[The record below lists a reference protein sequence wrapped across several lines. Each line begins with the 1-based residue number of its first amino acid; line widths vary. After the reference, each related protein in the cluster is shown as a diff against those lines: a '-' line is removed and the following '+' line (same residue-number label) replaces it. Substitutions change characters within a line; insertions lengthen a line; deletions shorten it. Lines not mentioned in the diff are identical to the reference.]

1 MYEVSLEQAWESFAA
16 HLSGAREGLICV
28 VSNHPLDAPARTALE
43 SSFAALGWGAQ
54 AGVFLTLHAQGV
66 QEAASAEKVPADE
79 GAAGESG
86 AGGAAADET
95 MLDEGVLFEAI
106 EGIDPLLLVAT
117 DKQAT
122 EALGHAYHQEIPC
135 DKHTRLFGRTTCAF
149 TSFSTLLTEKETKQK
164 AWKLLK
170 TLGNPS

>member
-1 MYEVSLEQAWESFAA
+1 MYEVGLEQAWESFAA

-54 AGVFLTLHAQGV
+54 AGVFLTLHAQEV
-66 QEAASAEKVPADE
+66 REATGAEGVPARED
-79 GAAGESG
+79 AAGES
-86 AGGAAADET
+86 A
-95 MLDEGVLFEAI
+95 LDESTLLEAI

-149 TSFSTLLTEKETKQK
+149 TSFSTLLSEKETKQK

>member
-1 MYEVSLEQAWESFAA
+1 MYEVGLEQAWESFAA

-66 QEAASAEKVPADE
+66 QEAASAEEVP
-79 GAAGESG
+79 AGESG
-86 AGGAAADET
+86 VGEGAVVEGGAGGT
-95 MLDEGVLFEAI
+95 TLDESTLFEAI

-135 DKHTRLFGRTTCAF
+135 DKHSRLFGRTTCAF
-149 TSFSTLLTEKETKQK
+149 TSFSTLLSEKETKQK
-164 AWKLLK
+164 A
-170 TLGNPS
+170 

>member
-1 MYEVSLEQAWESFAA
+1 MYEVGLEQAWESFAA

-66 QEAASAEKVPADE
+66 REAASAEKVRAREDV
-79 GAAGESG
+79 AG
-86 AGGAAADET
+86 ET
-95 MLDEGVLFEAI
+95 MLDESTLFEAI
-106 EGIDPLLLVAT
+106 EGIDPLLLVAA

-135 DKHTRLFGRTTCAF
+135 DKHSRLFGRTTCAF